1 VKPWRLGFWLSVLL
15 SSAPGSVAAQVH
27 HAVPGYTESEIK
39 AAFIVNLFA
48 FIEWPEG
55 ARAQTL
61 CVTEQNA
68 TSEALQALLA
78 ARPEL
83 NLNLK
88 TLTALPETDAEAD
101 SAAAV
106 DDTRPDCD
114 VVFISRDT
122 DFQPTSLP
130 SDAHILTI
138 SDASDFARRGGMV
151 ELERRASRVGLV
163 LNHDVMTQQGF
174 SVSSR
179 LLSLARVVAMEAQDG
194 G

>member
-1 VKPWRLGFWLSVLL
+1 MKLWRLGFWLSVLL

-68 TSEALQALLA
+68 TAEALQALLA

-88 TLTALPETDAEAD
+88 TLTAPSQTDAEAD

-122 DFQPTSLP
+122 DFQPTSLS